1 MERIEKYLYKE
12 VSKVVN
18 VLFRELKRNNI
29 NVELERNE
37 LDREKLNAYE
47 HIYNKY
53 KESLLKIQKKALLK
67 YKDIDNF
74 DYIFAKIIQNIV
86 SKKQGTMLT

>member
-12 VSKVVN
+12 ISKVVN

-37 LDREKLNAYE
+37 LDREKLKAYE

-67 YKDIDNF
+67 F
-74 DYIFAKIIQNIV
+74 
-86 SKKQGTMLT
+86 